1 MAITASSP
9 DAFFD
14 GEDFAPAINASYSI
28 PARVLAVRP

>member
-14 GEDFAPAINASYSI
+14 GEDFASVS
-28 PARVLAVRP
+28 ARVPGHRRHHR